1 MDENIFETQAHLEKR
16 SKVREFYNN
25 NKKIIFSILSILIAF
40 LIYLNFYIESKKN
53 KHVTLSDSYIDA
65 KIYIEYGEDE
75 KAIKVLK
82 DIIKSKNDTY
92 AALSLFL
99 LIDKNLIQDENEVI
113 DLFDH
118 ILKNTKFDRD
128 IKNLIIFKK
137 AIFQSNFAKE
147 NQLLES
153 LKPLM
158 GDETVWKPHALLL
171 LGDFYLS
178 KGEKIKAKEFYN
190 EILSLKDLD
199 KEFYKRASMQI
210 EFTNDG

>member
-53 KHVTLSDSYIDA
+53 KHITLSDSYIDA

-99 LIDKNLIQDENEVI
+99 LIDKTINIYRHDQKWCFLILSTIFMALLAVFVINLI
-113 DLFDH
+113 
-118 ILKNTKFDRD
+118 
-128 IKNLIIFKK
+128 
-137 AIFQSNFAKE
+137 
-147 NQLLES
+147 
-153 LKPLM
+153 PL
-158 GDETVWKPHALLL
+158 
-171 LGDFYLS
+171 
-178 KGEKIKAKEFYN
+178 
-190 EILSLKDLD
+190 
-199 KEFYKRASMQI
+199 
-210 EFTNDG
+210 